1 MKSFPAASLI
11 SKYDTAAPRYTS
23 YPTVPYWEATFPD
36 AASWIE
42 KVRSSAQLA
51 PEISLYIHLPFCEQ
65 LCTYCGCNK
74 HITKN
79 HGVESPYIQAVLK
92 EWELYRAQLPEKVT
106 LKELHLGGGT
116 PTFFHPD
123 SLRFLLTTILETVEV
138 PEDADYGFEAHPWS
152 ATREHLATLSEL
164 GFRRISIGV
173 QDFDEHLMEVVNRR
187 QTIQSVVD
195 CTNLAREL
203 GYTSVNFDLIYG
215 LPFQTP
221 EHIQKDIE
229 WVKELRPDR
238 IAYYSYAHVPWLKKS
253 QNAYS
258 EEDLPSGEDKRR
270 LYEVGEEGLRELG
283 YLDIGMDHFALPKD
297 GLAKAY
303 QAGTL
308 HRNFMGYTT
317 SKTRLMIGLGA
328 SAISDTWDGFMQ
340 NEKTVQGYLEQL
352 QAGKLPL
359 LRGHFLTE
367 EDRRLRSHI
376 LRLMTQYQTGWTET
390 TPEIADAL
398 VRLEQLEADGL
409 VRIEPQ
415 RVAVTSAGQ
424 PFLRTVCLAFDAR
437 YWRTLPAG
445 QLFSKVV

>member
-1 MKSFPAASLI
+1 
-11 SKYDTAAPRYTS
+11 
-23 YPTVPYWEATFPD
+23 
-36 AASWIE
+36 
-42 KVRSSAQLA
+42 
-51 PEISLYIHLPFCEQ
+51 
-65 LCTYCGCNK
+65 
-74 HITKN
+74 
-79 HGVESPYIQAVLK
+79 
-92 EWELYRAQLPEKVT
+92 
-106 LKELHLGGGT
+106 
-116 PTFFHPD
+116 
-123 SLRFLLTTILETVEV
+123 
-138 PEDADYGFEAHPWS
+138 
-152 ATREHLATLSEL
+152 
-164 GFRRISIGV
+164 
-173 QDFDEHLMEVVNRR
+173 
-187 QTIQSVVD
+187 
-195 CTNLAREL
+195 
-203 GYTSVNFDLIYG
+203 
-215 LPFQTP
+215 
-221 EHIQKDIE
+221 
-229 WVKELRPDR
+229 
-238 IAYYSYAHVPWLKKS
+238 
-253 QNAYS
+253 
-258 EEDLPSGEDKRR
+258 
-270 LYEVGEEGLRELG
+270 
-283 YLDIGMDHFALPKD
+283 MDHFALPKD

-303 QAGTL
+303 QEGTL

-352 QAGKLPL
+352 QAEKLPL

-367 EDRRLRSHI
+367 EDLGLRSHI